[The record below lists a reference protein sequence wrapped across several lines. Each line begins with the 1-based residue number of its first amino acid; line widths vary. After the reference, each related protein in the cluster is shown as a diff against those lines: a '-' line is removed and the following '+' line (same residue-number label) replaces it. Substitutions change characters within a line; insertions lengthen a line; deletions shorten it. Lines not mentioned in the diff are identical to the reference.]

1 MSRLARASLS
11 QRHLTRAQFLRLCAA
26 VSMTALLPELACAGA
41 RKTAAISS
49 RPIPST
55 GELLPVVGCGTY
67 RGFDHAPG
75 SEEYARLADIVKAL
89 LDSGGSV
96 LDSAAI
102 YGRSEQSLGEILSA
116 DGLRDRVFLAGK
128 VWSTGREEGIAQMEE
143 SMRDMRTDRLDLM
156 QVHNLVDWRVQLATL
171 RRWKMEGR
179 FRYIGITHYLSSA
192 HEAVEAVLRSEPV
205 DFLQINYSMDENN
218 AAQRLFPLCAERG
231 IAVLINRPFGGGGLM
246 RQLRGKPLPGWAG
259 EIKCSSWAQILLKFV
274 LSQSAVTCV
283 IPGTGNP
290 AHMQDNV
297 RAGFEPFPEPAFWK
311 SKQLPLTG

>member
-1 MSRLARASLS
+1 MSRPARATLF
-11 QRHLTRAQFLRLCAA
+11 QRQLTRAQFLRLCGAIP
-26 VSMTALLPELACAGA
+26 MTALLPGLARAVA
-41 RKTAAISS
+41 SKTAVMNS

-75 SEEYARLADIVKAL
+75 SEEYAKLALIVQSL

-102 YGRSEQSLGEILSA
+102 YGRSEQSVGEILSA
-116 DGLRDRVFLAGK
+116 ENLRNRVFLAGK
-128 VWSTGREEGIAQMEE
+128 VWSTGREQGIAQMEE

-171 RRWKMEGR
+171 RRWKTEGR

-205 DFLQINYSMDENN
+205 DFLQINYSMEENN

-231 IAVLINRPFGGGGLM
+231 IAVLVNRPFGGGSLM
-246 RQLRGKPLPGWAG
+246 RQLRGKPLPAWARDINCG
-259 EIKCSSWAQILLKFV
+259 SWAQVLLKFV
-274 LSQSAVTCV
+274 LSQPAVTCV

-297 RAGFEPFPEPAFWK
+297 LAGFEPFPEPAFWK
-311 SKQLPLTG
+311 SKQVPWAG